1 MAIANDKLRKVSD
14 RLYEED
20 WEEGKEPFKWEKQFD
35 ELHMRLTE
43 VVAEEGFLLGIKGVT
58 LTDEN
63 STDDIKRIFANA
75 QFEPNRT
82 VRLINPE
89 EGEKER
95 FKQAKVLIHPTTK
108 WNEDAEGPTIA
119 ERYFNRS
126 DKEQKDER
134 KSWDPTMAA
143 TSPGF
148 LQHNPD
154 LPEPNLSLILFV
166 PEATFTPTWDRLISG
181 LNLGQAE
188 LSIAVEVFRPE
199 AYRALSMPDDY
210 QEYYIERDGINHF
223 AFPSRFSISTP
234 TAVARSSNTLED
246 QWNDD
251 TEEAE
256 SKQFNG
262 SNVVNLL
269 KSVRTA
275 LYIIAALLA
284 IAVAALIF

>member
-20 WEEGKEPFKWEKQFD
+20 WEEGKEPLKWEKQFD

-43 VVAEEGFLLGIKGVT
+43 VVAEEGFLLGIKGAT

-63 STDDIKRIFANA
+63 STDDITNA

-89 EGEKER
+89 EGDKER
-95 FKQAKVLIHPTTK
+95 FWQAEVLIAPTTE
-108 WNEDAEGPTIA
+108 WNESAEGPTIA
-119 ERYFNRS
+119 ERYFKGS
-126 DKEQKDER
+126 DDEQKDEQ

-166 PEATFTPTWDRLISG
+166 PEATFTPTWERLISG
-181 LNLGQAE
+181 LNVGQAE

-223 AFPSRFSISTP
+223 AFPSRFSIRTP

-275 LYIIAALLA
+275 LYIITGLLA
-284 IAVAALIF
+284 IAVVALIF